1 MGSIKSG
8 LFVSVDGV
16 VEAPEEWH
24 MSYIDDQMGAAVGRL
39 MSEADA
45 TLLGRATYEGFAEY
59 WPKADPDDP
68 MTQQMNNARKFVVSS
83 TLTEATWQNTT
94 LISTDVAGHLRKLK
108 QEMNLGVTGSVV
120 LVRWLLEQRLLD
132 ELHLLVHPIVVGRG
146 QRLFD
151 DGPTV
156 PLQLLSSATFD
167 TGVVHL
173 VYAPSDDE

>member
-16 VEAPEEWH
+16 VESPEQWH
-24 MSYIDDQMGAAVGRL
+24 LTYFNDEMGAVVGEL
-39 MSEADA
+39 MGGADA
-45 TLLGRATYEGFAEY
+45 TLLGRVTHEGFADY
-59 WPKADPDDP
+59 WPNADPNDP
-68 MTQQMNNARKFVVSS
+68 MTEQMNSARKYVVSS

-94 LISTDVAGHLRKLK
+94 LINENVADELRKLK
-108 QEMNLGVTGSVV
+108 QEMNLGITGSVV

-132 ELHLLVHPIVVGRG
+132 ELHLLVHPIVVGKG

-156 PLQLLSSATFD
+156 PLRLLSSTTFS
-167 TGVVHL
+167 TGVMHL
-173 VYAPSDDE
+173 VYAPAENS